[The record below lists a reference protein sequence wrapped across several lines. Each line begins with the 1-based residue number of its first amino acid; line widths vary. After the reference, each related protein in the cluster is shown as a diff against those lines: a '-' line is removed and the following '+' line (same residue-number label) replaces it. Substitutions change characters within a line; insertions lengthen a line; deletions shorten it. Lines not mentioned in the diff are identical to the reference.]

1 MLLQNDYAM
10 SVCNRRGT
18 PSVHTLWQE
27 GVPIRA
33 CPEIKSKKKWC
44 SISLVIASLVVFFV
58 VLAIAGIALYIGTLH
73 TEPSSNT
80 GKNKLFFCLIN
91 NITFFPRFSLIS
103 L

>member
-1 MLLQNDYAM
+1 M

-33 CPEIKSKKKWC
+33 YPETKSKKKC
-44 SISLVIASLVVFFV
+44 CPIGLVIASLVVFFV
-58 VLAIAGIALYIGTLH
+58 VLAVAGIALYIGTLH

-80 GKNKLFFCLIN
+80 GKKHVFF
-91 NITFFPRFSLIS
+91 F
-103 L
+103 